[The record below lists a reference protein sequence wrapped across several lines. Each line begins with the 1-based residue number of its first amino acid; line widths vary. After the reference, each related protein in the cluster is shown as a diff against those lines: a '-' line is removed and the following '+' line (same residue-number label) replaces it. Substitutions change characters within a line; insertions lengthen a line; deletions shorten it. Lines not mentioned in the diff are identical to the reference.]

1 MNTINEK
8 PRTEPQDDTDTT
20 ETETGTGPDVTSD
33 NHEEVHT
40 SELPPAVQEYIDY
53 SNEIGTLTTELQNIN
68 QRLDTMTNLSVIG
81 MVGIGLVVGVLACN
95 IFSRYFI
102 S

>member
-8 PRTEPQDDTDTT
+8 QRMEPQDETDI
-20 ETETGTGPDVTSD
+20 TGTGTGSDATSD

-40 SELPPAVQEYIDY
+40 SELSPAVQEYTDY
-53 SNEIGTLTTELQNIN
+53 SNEIGTLTTELQIMN
-68 QRLDTMTNLSVIG
+68 QRLDTMTNLSVIC
-81 MVGIGLVVGVLACN
+81 MIGIGLVVGVLACN
-95 IFSRYFI
+95 IFARYFI